1 MRCEMGGYAP
11 GLRSFRIGKGHATKL
26 AKYPGAGPRERDV
39 PAGTALLQVSW
50 RANEITK
57 TDSHLR
63 ACHRTGGETSVRL
76 ELGSP
81 NKEAHFPPTTV
92 WTVVPWIWLWTAALR
107 TAEDVRRTLAPCS
120 IGNLAEG
127 GLRRGRST
135 GTRDAGRGRS
145 SWSAVA
151 VGLLAAPSRARGRA
165 RVWRRRPAAC
175 GPCTAGC
182 VAARGARV
190 GPPRPGG
197 ARPWGRAANFASS
210 WPCDPGEP
218 TRPSPRRGE
227 FGDRSDKADF
237 VLIWPVGLDKRSL
250 RSRLRA
256 G

>member
-1 MRCEMGGYAP
+1 MRSEADALRDG
-11 GLRSFRIGKGHATKL
+11 GLRPWPPIFPNREGTRHKS
-26 AKYPGAGPRERDV
+26 AKYLGAGPRERDV

-145 SWSAVA
+145 FLERSGRGAAGGALACAWACASV
-151 VGLLAAPSRARGRA
+151 AAPARGVRA
-165 RVWRRRPAAC
+165 VRRGLRGGARGACRASALGWCAAPRSGCHLMVPGAAC
-175 GPCTAGC
+175 CRGGAWAASAA
-182 VAARGARV
+182 VAAR
-190 GPPRPGG
+190 
-197 ARPWGRAANFASS
+197 AAVAAVAAV
-210 WPCDPGEP
+210 E
-218 TRPSPRRGE
+218 E
-227 FGDRSDKADF
+227 
-237 VLIWPVGLDKRSL
+237 L
-250 RSRLRA
+250 RRLR
-256 G
+256 